1 MNEKMSSNEPQ
12 MRMLEI
18 HEQYKVPQNA
28 GLHKL
33 LTGRL
38 SFSEK
43 PKTPP

>member
-1 MNEKMSSNEPQ
+1 MSEKMSSNEPQ
-12 MRMLEI
+12 MCMLEI

-33 LTGRL
+33 LTGIL

-43 PKTPP
+43 PKNSP